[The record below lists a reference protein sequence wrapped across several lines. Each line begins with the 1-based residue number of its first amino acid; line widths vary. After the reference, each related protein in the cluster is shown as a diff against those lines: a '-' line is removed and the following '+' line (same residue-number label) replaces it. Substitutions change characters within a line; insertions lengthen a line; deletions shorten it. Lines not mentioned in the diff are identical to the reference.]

1 MRASAPPLLLTLLL
15 LALLSRAGAL
25 RSSMECVRWA
35 QAGECVKNP
44 RYLWAHCL
52 AACMELARDDQ

>member
-1 MRASAPPLLLTLLL
+1 
-15 LALLSRAGAL
+15 
-25 RSSMECVRWA
+25 MECVRWA